1 MLTPLHNY
9 HNYNCT
15 ALDSSLFYSA
25 QHRKV
30 ECTKQ
35 GTISPRSISN
45 GMDLAAHLFLGGSD
59 LFRVAEWKL
68 VYFQNSWVK
77 TQICRLC
84 LCKTRAF
91 PAIPTATISLF
102 NRVWFSSS
110 RTLLFSSQCS
120 FMVRRYPFQCLQKCT
135 YFCCDNHR
143 KMQASKQEMTKADF
157 FFLADPS
164 LFFEKCCL
172 FVLCFFHV
180 VRFWNIWD
188 QCYPEVETRV
198 DPKPS
203 PKYICG

>member
-143 KMQASKQEMTKADF
+143 KMQARNDQSWF
-157 FFLADPS
+157 FFSADSS

-180 VRFWNIWD
+180 ERFWNIWD